1 MYRITRHSQSD
12 AEELIPESL
21 RGELL
26 SFASESGRS
35 EGPEV
40 YGLEYEVP
48 VDQITSVQP
57 RDGRSGRVD
66 VQFRDA
72 TNARRSDD

>member
-1 MYRITRHSQSD
+1 MF
-12 AEELIPESL
+12 L
-21 RGELL
+21 
-26 SFASESGRS
+26 
-35 EGPEV
+35 PEV

-48 VDQITSVQP
+48 VAQITSVQP

-72 TNARRSDD
+72 TNGLESVTLYLRDRDRFSESLRKRD